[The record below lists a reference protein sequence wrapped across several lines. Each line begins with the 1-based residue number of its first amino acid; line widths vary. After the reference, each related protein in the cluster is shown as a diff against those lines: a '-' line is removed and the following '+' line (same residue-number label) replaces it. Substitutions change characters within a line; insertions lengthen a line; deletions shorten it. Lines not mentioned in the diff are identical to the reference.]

1 MFGESVKSVERLC
14 NAKNIPS
21 NSQGDPCRDSF
32 WFDPEWDP
40 GHDDDQAGWNVGVE
54 EVVTQATLELKDD
67 LQTSEFTWNSMHFQ
81 FILGSHKALVFLASL

>member
-40 GHDDDQAGWNVGVE
+40 GHDDDEDGGDVGGE
-54 EVVTQATLELKDD
+54 EEEPGVSPQLK
-67 LQTSEFTWNSMHFQ
+67 H
-81 FILGSHKALVFLASL
+81 GG